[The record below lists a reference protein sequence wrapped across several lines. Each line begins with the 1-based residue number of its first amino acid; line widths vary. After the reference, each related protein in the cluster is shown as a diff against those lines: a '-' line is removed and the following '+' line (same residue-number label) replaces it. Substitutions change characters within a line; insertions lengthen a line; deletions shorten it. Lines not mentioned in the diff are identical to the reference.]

1 MKNYLILPI
10 LFFCISG
17 CSTLDGAFSFVDRNP
32 EIVNI
37 ATRQAVFRYVEAG
50 MTTEEKDKRA
60 SKVYNVVKQLT
71 EFLDA
76 NPEATVNTLLEVL
89 NNQIDYEDMAAS
101 DVVLVQDIMSL
112 VQISLKEKQQEELI
126 ESSTI
131 IRVKTLL
138 TVIEKTAQLL

>member
-17 CSTLDGAFSFVDRNP
+17 CSTLDNAFSFVDKNP

-76 NPEATVNTLLEVL
+76 NPEATVNTLLDVL
-89 NNQIDYEDMAAS
+89 NSKIDWQGMKSS
-101 DVVLVQDIMSL
+101 DVILVQDIMTL

-126 ESSTI
+126 QSSTI
-131 IRVKTLL
+131 IKVKTLL